1 MSSHHKR
8 KRSHSRDSTRH
19 SSKSKRLSSSSE
31 HSHQDTNSEQMLRT
45 ILDTVSGLKS
55 DMLLCNNRMSELEN
69 AFVNANIAHSYSESQ
84 STLDRD
90 EDTLSL
96 LAGND
101 ASSISEDLTSQSPE
115 QAVKPPDQAIKPP
128 EQATKPQIFSSQ
140 TPSTALEP
148 SNDIDG
154 DGDISVT
161 KRQQLAS
168 DLCKA
173 SGSDGQ

>member
-1 MSSHHKR
+1 
-8 KRSHSRDSTRH
+8 
-19 SSKSKRLSSSSE
+19 
-31 HSHQDTNSEQMLRT
+31 
-45 ILDTVSGLKS
+45 
-55 DMLLCNNRMSELEN
+55 MSELEN

-90 EDTLSL
+90 EDALLL

-115 QAVKPPDQAIKPP
+115 QAVKPPDQAIKPPEQATKPP

-161 KRQQLAS
+161 KRQQLAL